1 LEELKDSIRCCS
13 DLQAEEIGL
22 PPTRNGYFF
31 IEECFYNDM
40 RGLGAPPSVP
50 PPPPPPIG
58 PDFARERALFEKA
71 KAEIIKIRDKHL
83 GDPSTWE
90 RRHGSAN
97 PEEQP
102 LPDPNFVETPEWL
115 KDKPRAPGPRSAY
128 PGGVPYVKPEGGVFD
143 LPPDPRV
150 QRPIHSWTG
159 PIAAVDYSESIIA
172 QQKKLDE
179 EANGGPTPTV
189 PGARDH
195 VLEAFHSGA
204 FYLTLVPIRP
214 RRRGE
219 RRSLRTFLSWRISAP
234 TPRFQSPTSAPFNS
248 ASDAF
253 QLHPD
258 VRSYGTALS
267 RRRRVRQTPGR
278 GEERGRGDRRGEKD
292 WRRGGEE
299 SRGGAD
305 ASVHRAGD
313 ARRDV

>member
-31 IEECFYNDM
+31 IEGCFYNDM

-219 RRSLRTFLSWRISAP
+219 RRSLRTFLSRRISPP

-292 WRRGGEE
+292 
-299 SRGGAD
+299 
-305 ASVHRAGD
+305 
-313 ARRDV
+313 